1 MRGGIQSNSPH
12 HMRFPQPDPRP
23 AGVAASNPQSGSSS
37 ASSSP
42 NRRRGMLDR
51 NFNPAR
57 LAAKVKNL
65 VNASVSEV
73 KGRLRGQADQIARQL
88 ANMTPGTSQRPDAS
102 TVKQLAS
109 NIHKCMTKDERRS
122 LRKILKEL
130 SRPGD
135 QQAVTV
141 LAGLYDAI
149 RRGGQ
154 PGESSIAACLS
165 DLENVA
171 IKQKVDSAID
181 VELTKLNG
189 RDGDFSLY
197 FLAEE
202 KRADCNALPNI
213 PDQELACRGLLEILT
228 LPEQGIAPS
237 DTLATRIGERENQLT
252 SFHPAEFVQDW
263 KAARNNVETSLRLLG
278 ARVQA
283 ERIIE
288 SGSPSIADSF
298 QAILKMDDKPHLQ
311 LSILKAF
318 ADRLEDVHLAV
329 PESARGRFTVESS
342 MFANLL
348 AEVRPGE
355 SASPRARI
363 GAAVNTPRQP
373 EPRSM
378 RPSVSHGEGSSAR
391 GEPAANAAPAVDRG
405 VSGISIDH
413 SVVFAAS
420 GNLFIPEIQP
430 R

>member
-12 HMRFPQPDPRP
+12 HIRFPQPDPRP
-23 AGVAASNPQSGSSS
+23 AGVAAPNPQPGSSS

-51 NFNPAR
+51 TFNPAR

-88 ANMTPGTSQRPDAS
+88 ANMTPGTSQRPDAC

-122 LRKILKEL
+122 LRKILKKL
-130 SRPGD
+130 SRPED

-154 PGESSIAACLS
+154 PGESSIAASLI

-181 VELTKLNG
+181 AEITELSG
-189 RDGDFSLY
+189 RDGDLALY

-202 KRADCNALPNI
+202 KRTDCNALSNI
-213 PDQELACRGLLEILT
+213 ADQELACRGLLEILT
-228 LPEQGIAPS
+228 LPEHGTASS
-237 DTLATRIGERENQLT
+237 DTLATRVGEREHHLT
-252 SFHPAEFVQDW
+252 SFNPAEFVQDW
-263 KAARNNVETSLRLLG
+263 KAARNNVETHLRQLE
-278 ARVQA
+278 ARVQ
-283 ERIIE
+283 EGRIIE

-298 QAILKMDDKPHLQ
+298 QAILKMDEKPQLQ
-311 LSILKAF
+311 LSLFKAF
-318 ADRLEDVHLAV
+318 ADRLEHVHLAA

-355 SASPRARI
+355 PTSLRARI
-363 GAAVNTPRQP
+363 GAPVNTPRQP
-373 EPRSM
+373 EPRFP
-378 RPSVSHGEGSSAR
+378 RPSVSHGEASSAR
-391 GEPAANAAPAVDRG
+391 GGPAANAAPAIDRG
-405 VSGISIDH
+405 VSGSSIDH
-413 SVVFAAS
+413 SAVFAAR